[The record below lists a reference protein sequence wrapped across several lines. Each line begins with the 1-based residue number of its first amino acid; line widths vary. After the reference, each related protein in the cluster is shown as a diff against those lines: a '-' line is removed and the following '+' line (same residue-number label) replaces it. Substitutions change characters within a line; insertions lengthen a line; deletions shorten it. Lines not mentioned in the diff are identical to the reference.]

1 MGSWT
6 LVHTTTSRSDA
17 ELVRGMLEEN
27 DIPAVV
33 MDLRSSAYPV
43 FGEVGVYVGTGD
55 VLRALYL
62 VRPEGEGP

>member
-1 MGSWT
+1 MGGWT

-17 ELVRGMLEEN
+17 ELVRGRLEEH

-43 FGEVGVYVGTGD
+43 YGEVGVYVGTED

-62 VRPEGEGP
+62 VRPEGEGS